1 MEAEQR
7 LRYLLSRGKVSKD
20 DCGLILDILDARISE
35 ANYWKQIA
43 ETRLRENG
51 ELRSEVARL
60 SQIARY

>member
-20 DCGLILDILDARISE
+20 DCAQVLDILDTRISE

-43 ETRLRENG
+43 ETRLRENS
-51 ELRSEVARL
+51 ELRAEVARL